1 MDIIKQK
8 QLSQSPMFQLSLS
21 SKELFHSNFIYWL
34 GVNYTDILNS
44 VLQKVCK
51 DDSLDI
57 SHLHLYREKDNFD
70 LSWWNVTGDK
80 KEEVKIIVENKI
92 KSIPNKNQ
100 LDRYMQ
106 KGEYHV
112 LLSLV
117 RDFPNRDLIEKCWKI
132 IHYDDLAN
140 ALIEQIRNN
149 AIADDYHQNLI
160 KDYCQSIKLLSD
172 EVNERKLEYSS
183 SFLPDSKQSREL
195 RINDLKEKLRFSQMA
210 IKLSHKLQK
219 KGFEPMHDVYRDE
232 MFSAKFKPSPKAV
245 FINFGMTRSL
255 GLLEIKVKA
264 SENLAYVVQIQGEQY
279 RHALELYNTQ
289 NNENANWAKFAVAA
303 QRSWFLRI
311 NPDDKPFNLV
321 GKLDDSEIEIYPIK
335 NSKNK
340 VFNKYGSEFLY
351 QSVKI
356 QKNMTVD
363 DVLESI
369 VNDCVCIRSYI
380 ESHS

>member
-1 MDIIKQK
+1 MDIIKQEK
-8 QLSQSPMFQLSLS
+8 LSQSPMFQLSLS

-70 LSWWNVTGDK
+70 LSWWNATGNK

-100 LDRYMQ
+100 LDGYLK
-106 KGEYHV
+106 KGQYHI
-112 LLSLV
+112 LLSLS
-117 RDFPNRDLIEKCWKI
+117 RDFPNRDAIEKCWKI
-132 IHYDDLAN
+132 IHYDELAN
-140 ALIEQIRNN
+140 ALIEQIKNN
-149 AIADDYHQNLI
+149 AITDDYHRYLI

-183 SFLPDSKQSREL
+183 SFLPDSKQCREL

-210 IKLSHKLQK
+210 IMLSHKLQK
-219 KGFEPMHDVYRDE
+219 SGFEPMHDVYRDE
-232 MFSAKFKPSPKAV
+232 MFSAKFKPSPKVV

-264 SENLAYVVQIQGEQY
+264 SENLACVVQIQGEQY
-279 RHALELYNTQ
+279 RHALELYNTKKT
-289 NNENANWAKFAVAA
+289 ENANWTKFAVAD
-303 QRSWFLRI
+303 QKSWFLRI
-311 NPDDKPFNLV
+311 NPDDKPFKLV
-321 GKLDDSEIEIYPIK
+321 GKLDDSKIEIYPLK
-335 NSKNK
+335 NNKNK

-356 QKNMTVD
+356 QQNMTVD

-369 VNDCVCIRSYI
+369 VNDCILIRNYI
-380 ESHS
+380 K